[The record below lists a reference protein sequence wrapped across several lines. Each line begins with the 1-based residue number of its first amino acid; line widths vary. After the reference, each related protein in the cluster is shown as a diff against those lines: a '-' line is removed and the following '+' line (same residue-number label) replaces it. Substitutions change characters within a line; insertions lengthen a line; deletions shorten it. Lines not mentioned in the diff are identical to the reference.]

1 MQTKYSR
8 NITNNNKLTNKLTI
22 IVTYNPRKNWSSV
35 RIILP
40 TMPENNHYNSQ
51 KFKLMAVVN
60 I

>member
-1 MQTKYSR
+1 MQTKYSQ
-8 NITNNNKLTNKLTI
+8 NITNNNKLTSKLTI

-35 RIILP
+35 RILLS
-40 TMPENNHYNSQ
+40 TMAENNPYNSQ